1 MSGFARAPF
10 LDAADL
16 GGFTP
21 PAAASD
27 YMTVVANGYDWAW
40 PNQNETQFFN
50 FADPTWMQIGQSL
63 EIDDGVYSGVLTIV
77 AIYTAEPPTIVEAA
91 WTAVGPPGGTI
102 MLDGAA
108 VALVIP

>member
-1 MSGFARAPF
+1 MSFF
-10 LDAADL
+10 LTGNIDEDDES
-16 GGFTP
+16 GFTP
-21 PAAASD
+21 PAATSD
-27 YMTVVANGYDWAW
+27 YMTTVANGYDWAW
-40 PNQNETQFFN
+40 PNQNESQFFY
-50 FADPTWMQIGQSL
+50 FADPSWMQIGQSI

-91 WTAVGPPGGTI
+91 WTAVGPPGGTM